1 MDKDSTPTAI
11 TSPPA
16 FPTESAQVVEE
27 DESSLSQS
35 VEEVKPTVKSAKKT
49 KEKKKDAGFR
59 QIPIKVL
66 DATVTDETVTQEV
79 VCFGFVCI
87 YSYLSLFTCL
97 CQEIRVSKRMVFYLT
112 TFNEKKSSGEEELRC
127 RCDRMNLGC

>member
-35 VEEVKPTVKSAKKT
+35 VEGVKPTVKSAKKT

-112 TFNEKKSSGEEELRC
+112 TFNEKKVLVKKNYAADVTG
-127 RCDRMNLGC
+127 

>member
-87 YSYLSLFTCL
+87 YSHLSLLTCL

-112 TFNEKKSSGEEELRC
+112 TFNEKKVLAKKNHAADVTG
-127 RCDRMNLGC
+127 